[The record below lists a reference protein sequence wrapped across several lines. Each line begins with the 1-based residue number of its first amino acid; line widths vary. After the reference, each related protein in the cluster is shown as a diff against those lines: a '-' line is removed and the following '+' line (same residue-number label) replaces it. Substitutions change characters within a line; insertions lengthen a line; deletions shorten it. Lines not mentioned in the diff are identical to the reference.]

1 MFFPFWLAP
10 PVPFAAGGGLR
21 GASRRQ
27 WRGSDRLL
35 QTGINEGPL
44 SRIETGR
51 RPPTGN
57 LAAVCDRVFPGRNG
71 WFTEYYAELSTWS
84 EVPAGFKDW
93 AGFEDKAGSLRGW
106 WPSVV
111 SGLLQTEDYAAALL
125 RTYPGVTGQAVTA
138 RLASRMER
146 QQRLFAREAMLWF
159 VVDEMALYRLTGA
172 AATMAAQM
180 RRLCEVAAMP
190 NVTMQVLPAVAN
202 PGMTGG
208 FILAD
213 ESAYAEHAASGFVYT
228 LGETVSALAR
238 IFDSLRGEC
247 YRVSESAA
255 MIERV
260 AGAWT
265 GGHPAFQAQTEGR
278 A

>member
-1 MFFPFWLAP
+1 MAGIKNGNPATHFGRQMRKERLARGWSLREL
-10 PVPFAAGGGLR
+10 AGR
-21 GASRRQ
+21 
-27 WRGSDRLL
+27 
-35 QTGINEGPL
+35 TGINEGHL
-44 SRIETGR
+44 SRIETGK
-51 RPPTGN
+51 RPPTEN
-57 LAAVCDRVFPGRNG
+57 LATECDRVFPERQG

-84 EVPAGFKDW
+84 EVPAAFKDW
-93 AGFEDKAGSLRGW
+93 TDFENKAGSLRDW

-111 SGLLQTEDYAAALL
+111 SGLLQTEAYAAALL
-125 RTYPGVTGQAVTA
+125 RTYPGVTGETVSG

-146 QQRLFAREAMLWF
+146 QRRLFARDAMLWF
-159 VVDEMALYRLTGA
+159 IVDEMALYRLTGA
-172 AATMAAQM
+172 AVIMAAQM
-180 RRLCEVAAMP
+180 RRLAEVAAMP

-202 PGMTGG
+202 PGLTGG

-265 GGHPAFQAQTEGR
+265 GGHPAFQAQTEER

>member
-1 MFFPFWLAP
+1 
-10 PVPFAAGGGLR
+10 
-21 GASRRQ
+21 
-27 WRGSDRLL
+27 
-35 QTGINEGPL
+35 
-44 SRIETGR
+44 
-51 RPPTGN
+51 
-57 LAAVCDRVFPGRNG
+57 
-71 WFTEYYAELSTWS
+71 
-84 EVPAGFKDW
+84 
-93 AGFEDKAGSLRGW
+93 
-106 WPSVV
+106 
-111 SGLLQTEDYAAALL
+111 
-125 RTYPGVTGQAVTA
+125 
-138 RLASRMER
+138 MER
-146 QQRLFAREAMLWF
+146 QRRLFARDAMLWF

-172 AATMAAQM
+172 AEIMAAQM
-180 RRLCEVAAMP
+180 RRLSEVAAMP

-228 LGETVSALAR
+228 LGETVSTLAR

-247 YRVSESAA
+247 YRVSESAV